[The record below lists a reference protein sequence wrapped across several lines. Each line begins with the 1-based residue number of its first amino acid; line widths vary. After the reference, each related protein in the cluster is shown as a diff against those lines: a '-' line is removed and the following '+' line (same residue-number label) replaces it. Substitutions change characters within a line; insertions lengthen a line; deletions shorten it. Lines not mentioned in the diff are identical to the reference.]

1 MGQKMLKI
9 KLISISLVVFFLGEL
24 GFALAQTDT
33 TSSDSEVSTEYIY
46 ELRQER
52 KFEELE
58 ALAMKNYQV
67 AYGDYQSR
75 KYDQAGLK
83 FKELVF
89 LYPGFSK
96 VVEASYFMG
105 ESFYNSGDYTDAR
118 DAYTRII
125 KNNPDSIY
133 YPKSLFR
140 MEQLGFKQE
149 RYTEAIFYHQEII
162 NRYNAGTLTV
172 PPEAKEELNIEKFI
186 DTANYIG
193 GICRYSIGEFKDAY
207 SVLSQVKPDSDCYGY
222 AQYTMALCQ
231 IQQDDTDGGINQLQ
245 ALIGMSFK
253 GNVEKPLKNLAHV
266 TLARLF
272 YEVGKYD
279 ESVQEYQQVDNDDAE
294 NYDNALLGIG
304 WVYIKQE
311 KYDKAINYFQKIVQR
326 GKSGELIAEAKLSMA
341 HCNLGLGKYDQA
353 MEQYRDI
360 KQNYNLELELAGDP
374 RVSEVYQSIFEEMDK
389 VEEIYTGFMELDKI
403 ALDRQMDDIHQQIQ
417 SEIQEIRRLQDQ
429 LAGLEMWFSG
439 RSTTGRNLM
448 LGAEFGM
455 ATIAFQKEQILEKDV
470 EKLSVETDTKVS
482 VLEKEKTGYS
492 VKASEE
498 VAVEEQHNLG
508 VKEQVE
514 GETGV
519 VSLPAPEEFGITRD
533 TSGNVQYNPKE
544 YFPTEKRKA
553 VTGPVEE
560 VKTPE
565 ETTPSETPP
574 TEEGS
579 TSTSEEGT
587 SSSGESSTSSSEGQ
601 NQ

>member
-1 MGQKMLKI
+1 MPNI
-9 KLISISLVVFFLGEL
+9 KLISISLVMFSLGEL

-33 TSSDSEVSTEYIY
+33 SSSSSSSEVSTEYIY

-58 ALAMKNYQV
+58 ALAMKNYQD

-75 KYDQAGLK
+75 KYDQAGVK

-96 VVEASYFMG
+96 VVEASYYMG

-162 NRYNAGTLTV
+162 NRYHAGTLTQA
-172 PPEAKEELNIEKFI
+172 PEVNDELKIEKFI

-207 SVLSQVKPDSDCYGY
+207 DVLSQVTPDSDCYGY

-231 IQQDDTDGGINQLQ
+231 IQQDDTDAGIKQLQ
-245 ALIGMSFK
+245 TLIGMSLK
-253 GNVEKPLKNLAHV
+253 GNIEKPLKNLAHV

-279 ESVQEYQQVDNDDAE
+279 ESVQEYERVDTDDAE

-311 KYDKAINYFQKIVQR
+311 KYDKAIGYFEKIVQR
-326 GKSGELIAEAKLSMA
+326 GKSSELIAEAKLSMA
-341 HCNLGLGKYDQA
+341 HCNLGMGKYDQA
-353 MEQYRDI
+353 MDQYRDI

-374 RVSEVYQSIFEEMDK
+374 RVSEVYRSIFEEMDK
-389 VEEIYTGFMELDKI
+389 VEEIYTGFLELDKI
-403 ALDRQMDDIHQQIQ
+403 AVDRQMEDIHQQIQ

-455 ATIAFQKEQILEKDV
+455 ATIAFQKEQLLEKDV
-470 EKLSVETDTKVS
+470 EKLSVETDTKVNA
-482 VLEKEKTGYS
+482 LEKEKTGYS
-492 VKASEE
+492 VKAAEE

-508 VKEQVE
+508 VKEQVQ
-514 GETGV
+514 GEAGV
-519 VSLPAPEEFGITRD
+519 VSLPAPEEFGVTRD
-533 TSGNVQYNPKE
+533 SSGNVEYNPKQ
-544 YFPTEKRKA
+544 YFPTEKRTA

-560 VKTPE
+560 VKKPE

-579 TSTSEEGT
+579 TS
-587 SSSGESSTSSSEGQ
+587 SSEGSTSGSGSSETSGGG